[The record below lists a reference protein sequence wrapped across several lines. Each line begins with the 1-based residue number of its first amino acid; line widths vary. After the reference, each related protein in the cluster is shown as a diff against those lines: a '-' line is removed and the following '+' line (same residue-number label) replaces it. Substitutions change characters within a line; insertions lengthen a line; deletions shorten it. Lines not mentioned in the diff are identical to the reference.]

1 MKKGI
6 LYFTLFFSFLLGN
19 AQVNQTNK
27 LSANLMQLL
36 AKPNAINSSNKA
48 VLSKIKGETFV
59 STLIKVTP
67 QINEKSITQLGA
79 YIGTKA
85 GNIWTVQVP
94 ISQLQKFI
102 AITQIDYIQL
112 DEPIASNLDAAIKS
126 ARADSV
132 QNGINLPLAYSGKGV
147 VVGII
152 DAGFDYTHP
161 TFYDTSGTNLRIK
174 RVWEQHN
181 DGTPP
186 IGYNYG
192 NEISDNATMLAKGFE
207 VNSFSHGTHVG
218 GIAAGSG
225 YGTNKKYR
233 GLAYE
238 SDLVIVGIKPEK
250 TEWKTSGMASIL
262 DGMNYIYNYAKSV
275 NKPAVVNL
283 SWGNSIGPNDGSS
296 LFSQACNNMVGEGKI
311 FVLSAGNNGDENIHI
326 QKTFTNTD
334 TALHSFVTFPTIN
347 GEKRNWIDVW
357 GEVGKQ
363 FCLKIS
369 LYNGSTVSSATT
381 DICLNNNTLDTF
393 LIGSKNDTCF
403 LTITAKAADY
413 NGKPHI
419 LVDVFSKTADRFCVS
434 VLGQSGLVHM
444 WQGFVNDYNGYYG
457 EFTAGGFPWGTAG
470 NSNYTLG
477 EMASTQSAI
486 TVAAYASK
494 ITFKNLAGSNQ
505 SYSGYA
511 FVGQITPF
519 SSKGP
524 TVDGRIKPDIT
535 APGMTI
541 ASAVNSFDVSYLLGG
556 SNYAQS
562 VAKFTFAKNNR
573 EYYYAEASGTSMSSP
588 MVTGIVALLLQA
600 NPKLTPALI
609 KNIIFKTAITDIYTK
624 QPVDS
629 SRWGAGKINAYAAI
643 KLTIAT
649 IGVTEQKFTQTQI
662 NLFPNPTSGSFQ
674 LYCEAIQNNDLQV
687 TITDIMGKTI
697 QQHNWNASASNNT
710 LTIDLGDENKGVY
723 FVSIGNGFS
732 NEVRKVLVY

>member
-161 TFYDTSGTNLRIK
+161 TFYDTSGNNLRIK

-326 QKTFTNTD
+326 QKTFTNID
-334 TALHSFVTFPTIN
+334 TTLHSFVTFPTIN

-369 LYNGSTVSSATT
+369 LYNGSIVSSATT

-393 LIGSKNDTCF
+393 LVGSKNDTCF

-419 LVDVFSKTADRFCVS
+419 LVDVFSKTEDRFCVS

-457 EFTAGGFPWGTAG
+457 EFTSGGFPWGTAG

-511 FVGQITPF
+511 FPGQITPF

-524 TVDGRIKPDIT
+524 TVDGRIKPDIA

-541 ASAVNSFDVSYLLGG
+541 ASAVNSFDVSYLSGG

-573 EYYYAEASGTSMSSP
+573 DYYYAESSGTSMSSP

-609 KNIIFKTAITDIYTK
+609 KDIIFKTAITDIYTK

-643 KLTIAT
+643 KRTIAT
-649 IGVTEQKFTQTQI
+649 IGVTEQKFTQTQV

-674 LYCEAIQNNDLQV
+674 LYCEATQNNDLQV

-697 QQHNWNASASNNT
+697 QQHNWTASDSNNT
-710 LTIDLGDENKGVY
+710 LTIDLGNENKGVY
-723 FVSIGNGFS
+723 FVSISNGSS

>member
-1 MKKGI
+1 
-6 LYFTLFFSFLLGN
+6 
-19 AQVNQTNK
+19 
-27 LSANLMQLL
+27 
-36 AKPNAINSSNKA
+36 
-48 VLSKIKGETFV
+48 
-59 STLIKVTP
+59 
-67 QINEKSITQLGA
+67 
-79 YIGTKA
+79 
-85 GNIWTVQVP
+85 
-94 ISQLQKFI
+94 
-102 AITQIDYIQL
+102 
-112 DEPIASNLDAAIKS
+112 
-126 ARADSV
+126 
-132 QNGINLPLAYSGKGV
+132 
-147 VVGII
+147 
-152 DAGFDYTHP
+152 
-161 TFYDTSGTNLRIK
+161 
-174 RVWEQHN
+174 
-181 DGTPP
+181 
-186 IGYNYG
+186 
-192 NEISDNATMLAKGFE
+192 
-207 VNSFSHGTHVG
+207 
-218 GIAAGSG
+218 
-225 YGTNKKYR
+225 
-233 GLAYE
+233 
-238 SDLVIVGIKPEK
+238 
-250 TEWKTSGMASIL
+250 MASIL

-381 DICLNNNTLDTF
+381 NICLNNNTLDTF
-393 LIGSKNDTCF
+393 LVGSKNDTCF

-457 EFTAGGFPWGTAG
+457 EFTSGGFPWGTAG

-511 FVGQITPF
+511 FTGQITPF

-524 TVDGRIKPDIT
+524 TVDGRIKPDIA

-562 VAKFTFAKNNR
+562 VTKFTFAKNNR
-573 EYYYAEASGTSMSSP
+573 DYYYAEASGTSMSSP
-588 MVTGIVALLLQA
+588 MVAGIVALLLQA

-643 KLTIAT
+643 KRTIAT

-674 LYCEAIQNNDLQV
+674 LYCEAIQNNYLQV

-697 QQHNWNASASNNT
+697 QQHNWTANALNNT
-710 LTIDLGDENKGVY
+710 LTIDLGNENKGVY
-723 FVSIGNGFS
+723 FVSISNGFS
-732 NEVRKVLVY
+732 TEVRKVLVY